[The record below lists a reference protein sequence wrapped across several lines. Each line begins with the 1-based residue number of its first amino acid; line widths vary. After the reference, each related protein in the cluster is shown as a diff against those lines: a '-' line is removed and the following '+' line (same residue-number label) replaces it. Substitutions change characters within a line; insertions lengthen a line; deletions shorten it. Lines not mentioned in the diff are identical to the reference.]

1 MVGTFQWNFKSND
14 FGWNN
19 SVNRDQKWNSKFWG
33 NPRAKIVYINEQIKA
48 PNIIIIDDDKK
59 NLGTFSRKRALEIA
73 EERELD
79 LVQIAYN
86 PDEMISTVR
95 LTDYGKYMYQK
106 DKEEKEKKKQQKGKE
121 MKEVKISYAIG
132 DNDLNLKMRKME
144 EFLTS
149 WINVKISIRLKWRER
164 IYADKALE
172 KIVFVKNALAAFGRA
187 QYDTPKKEAQWY
199 SIVLF
204 AK

>member
-33 NPRAKIVYINEQIKA
+33 NPRAKILYINEQIKA

-172 KIVFVKNALAAFGRA
+172 KIMFVKNALSAFGRA

>member
-1 MVGTFQWNFKSND
+1 M
-14 FGWNN
+14 
-19 SVNRDQKWNSKFWG
+19 
-33 NPRAKIVYINEQIKA
+33 YINEQIKA

-73 EERELD
+73 EEKELD

-106 DKEEKEKKKQQKGKE
+106 DKEEKEK
-121 MKEVKISYAIG
+121 V
-132 DNDLNLKMRKME
+132 D
-144 EFLTS
+144 
-149 WINVKISIRLKWRER
+149 
-164 IYADKALE
+164 
-172 KIVFVKNALAAFGRA
+172 
-187 QYDTPKKEAQWY
+187 
-199 SIVLF
+199 

>member
-149 WINVKISIRLKWRER
+149 WINVKISIRLKWWER
-164 IYADKALE
+164 LYAEKALE
-172 KIVFVKNALAAFGRA
+172 KIMFVKNALAAFGRA

>member
-132 DNDLNLKMRKME
+132 DNDLNLKMKKME

-172 KIVFVKNALAAFGRA
+172 KIMFVKNALAAFGRA

>member
-172 KIVFVKNALAAFGRA
+172 KIMFVKNALAAFGRA

>member
-1 MVGTFQWNFKSND
+1 MVGAFQWNFKSND

-132 DNDLNLKMRKME
+132 DNDLNLKMKKME

-172 KIVFVKNALAAFGRA
+172 KIMFVKNALAAFGRA

>member
-106 DKEEKEKKKQQKGKE
+106 DKEEKGKKKQQKGKE

-172 KIVFVKNALAAFGRA
+172 KIMFVKNALAAFGRA

>member
-172 KIVFVKNALAAFGRA
+172 KIMFVKNTLAAFGRA

>member
-1 MVGTFQWNFKSND
+1 M
-14 FGWNN
+14 
-19 SVNRDQKWNSKFWG
+19 
-33 NPRAKIVYINEQIKA
+33 YINEQIKA

-149 WINVKISIRLKWRER
+149 
-164 IYADKALE
+164 
-172 KIVFVKNALAAFGRA
+172 
-187 QYDTPKKEAQWY
+187 
-199 SIVLF
+199 
-204 AK
+204 